1 MRVRKKVVSLHK
13 QYDTTIMEQQKYA
26 YPVGDFL
33 SGFSE
38 DDKNPCDYELE
49 CQRMVIRGVEF
60 FDKHPELHAWI
71 NTNKPDVFHAKLKPL
86 IDYICHDDNLV
97 GKEQFGQTGAMVG
110 HSVKHAFFAKMMG
123 WESYIKEMTSNDDEP
138 AE

>member
-1 MRVRKKVVSLHK
+1 MFNINTISN
-13 QYDTTIMEQQKYA
+13 TTNNYA

-60 FDKHPELHAWI
+60 FDKHTELHSWI
-71 NTNKPDVFHAKLKPL
+71 RTNKPNVFHAKLKPL
-86 IDYICHDDNLV
+86 IDYMCINPEA
-97 GKEQFGQTGAMVG
+97 KEDEDIGQTGAMVG
-110 HSVKHAFFAKMMG
+110 QAVKHAFQAKIMG
-123 WESYIKEMTSNDDEP
+123 LETYIKEITSNNDEH